1 MRDIDIITK
10 AIEDAQTEVANY
22 LESGPRLTQVTL
34 ERIMGILERDEL
46 LAAQERLS
54 RGYGHLRVVK

>member
-10 AIEDAQTEVANY
+10 ALKDAQAEVASY
-22 LESGPRLTQVTL
+22 IEAGRGTQVTL

-46 LAAQERLS
+46 IAAQERL
-54 RGYGHLRVVK
+54 RKGFGHLRLVK